1 MGINYSLSCFSTFPG
16 AGLVFTEIQ
25 VPGTTPGIP
34 DLPMWDQ
41 PLPGA
46 VGPVP
51 VFHAHTSLTPCSSC
65 TKSTYKYKNNDNDN
79 IKDESKRIN
88 AWDTGNAVF
97 LIYFHW
103 AKKKCCLICNTNIMS
118 YNTIQ
123 WSIVSL
129 CFLFLHSSTQTFTPW
144 VLRFGARFA
153 VIYAFD
159 HTALFV
165 CSYFMKWWWNDDHDD
180 YDALTRQLWG

>member
-1 MGINYSLSCFSTFPG
+1 MGINYYPSCFSTCPG
-16 AGLVFTEIQ
+16 TGLVFTDIQ

-65 TKSTYKYKNNDNDN
+65 TGFYRIYLQIKKTMPMANLNMNSKGYLCETQAIQYNSFSLSSKY
-79 IKDESKRIN
+79 
-88 AWDTGNAVF
+88 
-97 LIYFHW
+97 
-103 AKKKCCLICNTNIMS
+103 CCLICITNIIS

-123 WSIVSL
+123 WSVVSIY
-129 CFLFLHSSTQTFTPW
+129 FLFLHSTQTFTPR
-144 VLRFGARFA
+144 VLRFGARLS

-159 HTALFV
+159 HIALFV
-165 CSYFMKWWWNDDHDD
+165 CNHLMMMMMRVGKM
-180 YDALTRQLWG
+180 

>member
-1 MGINYSLSCFSTFPG
+1 MQSSHQPDTGFHPKCWLVPKIVPRVWVWVCSHKGTTALLLHSLSFHGMAINSYPSIFYTSPG
-16 AGLVFTEIQ
+16 TGLVFTDIQ

-88 AWDTGNAVF
+88 A
-97 LIYFHW
+97 
-103 AKKKCCLICNTNIMS
+103 
-118 YNTIQ
+118 
-123 WSIVSL
+123 
-129 CFLFLHSSTQTFTPW
+129 
-144 VLRFGARFA
+144 
-153 VIYAFD
+153 
-159 HTALFV
+159 
-165 CSYFMKWWWNDDHDD
+165 
-180 YDALTRQLWG
+180 